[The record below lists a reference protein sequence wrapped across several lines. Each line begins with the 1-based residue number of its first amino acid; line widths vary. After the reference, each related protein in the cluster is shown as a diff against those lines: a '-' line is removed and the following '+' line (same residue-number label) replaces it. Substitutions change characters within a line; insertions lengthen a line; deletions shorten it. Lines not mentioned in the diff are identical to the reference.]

1 MNSFPQAPDDISC
14 EWLTTIL
21 RGSNTLTGAC
31 NVEDFSF
38 TYIGGGVGL
47 LGMVLRVFLDYGED
61 RAGPASLVIK
71 FAHDQPENR
80 QIANNTGLYEREVT
94 FFNAIAPD
102 LTIAMPKCHFAA
114 YDEKSGGN
122 VVVLEDLCDYALGDQ
137 IGGISADQAV
147 MVIDSVTP
155 LHAKFW
161 NRGETAFPNMVRIDS
176 DDFIYR
182 STPGFLG
189 SWESAVERFPE
200 FFPEPL
206 MDALPR
212 YVDGLSNIYKDMG
225 NRTLTVIHG
234 DVRMDNAL
242 FGDGKPGLLP
252 VVLIDWQNVMIS
264 NPLYD
269 LAWMTATSMTVETR
283 RDCEQ
288 DLLSH
293 YVACLKNYGVEGYT
307 LSQCEQDYNI
317 ALLFILHFTIL
328 IAGAFDISEEKGRTL
343 AETGLQ
349 RSIAAALDRN
359 CLALIR

>member
-1 MNSFPQAPDDISC
+1 MSNFPQAPDDITC

-21 RGSNTLTGAC
+21 RDSHALSDEGQ
-31 NVEDFSF
+31 VEAFSSI
-38 TYIGGGVGL
+38 YIGGGVGL
-47 LGMVLRVFLDYGED
+47 LGMVIRVFLNYNQDLT
-61 RAGPASLVIK
+61 GPESLVIK
-71 FAHDQPENR
+71 FAHHQPENR
-80 QIANNTGLYEREVT
+80 QIANNTRLYEREVT
-94 FFNAIAPD
+94 FFNEIAPD

-114 YDEKSGGN
+114 YDEASGGN

-137 IGGISADQAV
+137 IGGISADQAR
-147 MVIDSVTP
+147 MVIESLTP

-161 NRGETAFPNMVRIDS
+161 DRGETAFPEMFRIDS
-176 DDFIYR
+176 DDFINR

-189 SWESAVERFPE
+189 SWESALERFPD
-200 FFPEPL
+200 FFPDPL
-206 MDALPR
+206 VDALPQ
-212 YVDGLSNIYKDMG
+212 YVNGLNNIYKDMG

-242 FGDGKPGLLP
+242 FGGSKPELLP

-269 LAWMTATSMTVETR
+269 LAWMTATSMTVATR
-283 RDCEQ
+283 RACEK
-288 DLLSH
+288 DLLNH
-293 YVACLKNYGVEGYT
+293 YVACLQKSGVEQYT
-307 LSQCEQDYNI
+307 LKQCEQDYDI

-349 RSIAAALDRN
+349 RSIAAALDRD
-359 CLALIR
+359 CLSLIR